1 MGYFSG
7 KRCFVT
13 GAASGIG
20 KATALALAKEGAVL
34 AITDIN
40 TDQLQQT
47 ATEIQQLGAEL
58 ILVQAADIADF
69 AAIAQMAD
77 VLHSQYGCMD
87 MLFNIAGIS
96 TWGSIENLELEHW
109 RQLVDVNLMGP
120 VHVLKAF
127 TPTMIAVWFAL
138 AQCLQRH

>member
-7 KRCFVT
+7 KRCFVA
-13 GAASGIG
+13 GAASDIVD
-20 KATALALAKEGAVL
+20 ATALALAKEGAVL
-34 AITDIN
+34 GITDIN

-47 ATEIQQLGAEL
+47 ATEIQQLGAGL
-58 ILVQAADIADF
+58 ILVQAADIDDS

-87 MLFNIAGIS
+87 MLFNIARIS
-96 TWGSIENLELEHW
+96 SWGSIENLELGRW

-120 VHVLKAF
+120 VHVLKAS
-127 TPTMIAVWFAL
+127 TPTTIAAG
-138 AQCLQRH
+138 

>member
-77 VLHSQYGCMD
+77 VLHSQYGD
-87 MLFNIAGIS
+87 RKSTRLNSSHVRIS
-96 TWGSIENLELEHW
+96 YA
-109 RQLVDVNLMGP
+109 VFC
-120 VHVLKAF
+120 LKKKK
-127 TPTMIAVWFAL
+127 
-138 AQCLQRH
+138 

>member
-47 ATEIQQLGAEL
+47 ATELQQLRAAL
-58 ILVQAADIADF
+58 RLAHAADIAVF

-77 VLHSQYGCMD
+77 FLTGQYGC
-87 MLFNIAGIS
+87 IAMRLNTSRIS
-96 TWGSIENLELEHW
+96 TVGSCHNL
-109 RQLVDVNLMGP
+109 
-120 VHVLKAF
+120 
-127 TPTMIAVWFAL
+127 AL
-138 AQCLQRH
+138 GRTQH

>member
-96 TWGSIENLELEHW
+96 TWGSIENLRSEE
-109 RQLVDVNLMGP
+109 RRVGKEVSTRGRG
-120 VHVLKAF
+120 
-127 TPTMIAVWFAL
+127 
-138 AQCLQRH
+138 C